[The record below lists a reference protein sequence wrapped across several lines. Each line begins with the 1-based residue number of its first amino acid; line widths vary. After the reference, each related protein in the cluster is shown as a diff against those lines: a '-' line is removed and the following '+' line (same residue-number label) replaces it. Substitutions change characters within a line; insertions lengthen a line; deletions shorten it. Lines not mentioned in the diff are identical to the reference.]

1 MLWTPRKLPL
11 MDIMADGKAR
21 RSDRKRLRANMQ
33 LITKY
38 DPERAEPDEDDYESS
53 DIEADY
59 KEHEATRRKIDGG
72 EGRAEAVEEL
82 RARRTRVSRKSDA
95 IKLHLG
101 KNVVCDAVY
110 FMKVESLHV
119 NGNYRAA
126 LDHIETQ
133 ETRIND
139 DRLQEHG
146 KAEAVVFWDIVKKYM
161 TKAYTM
167 NYTEALAEDAR
178 SGLTQM
184 PAEDVDA
191 YAVRARGLRKAV
203 KAFMKIE
210 DCSPRETSAFKVKFN
225 KSWIDGLTAKGNLQ
239 VAHMTAVKR
248 GKPLKFEEVRAEAS
262 AVEQCTGPRV
272 MTEQI
277 HTRRAPANAA
287 APGRHRRGLRREQ
300 DHGPGAPANAAP
312 PWKGEE
318 EEGYGYDHDGA
329 PEESAADWAEAR
341 EDNDTEYPAMAA
353 VAKLTEQVGMLQE
366 ALNGGGQ
373 AGKGGKGGSPQQGY
387 PGQAGKGGKG
397 GTPQQGYPGQAG
409 KGGKGGYQGQTGKGG
424 KGGFPG
430 FAGKGGKGG
439 KGGWTQPSYP
449 NEAGP
454 HTAQSGGPA
463 TPSSQGWQTTTQMR
477 GPPPPMPQA
486 GAHMPSEWAHM
497 PPATCMVCM
506 RFGLDPHHEYK
517 NCVNYVGCG
526 ICKEKS
532 HYSREC
538 TKPCPGCGQNCLV
551 GNQRHAFGCHLIPS
565 RGNWNSR

>member
-1 MLWTPRKLPL
+1 MQWTPRKVPL
-11 MDIMADGKAR
+11 LDMMADGKAR

-33 LITKY
+33 LITRY
-38 DPERAEPDEDDYESS
+38 DPDRPEPEDDDYESS
-53 DIEADY
+53 DIEQDY
-59 KEHEATRRKIDGG
+59 KEQEASRRKIDGG

-146 KAEAVVFWDIVKKYM
+146 RAEAVVFWDIVKKYM

-225 KSWIDGLTAKGNLQ
+225 KSWIDGLTARGNLQ
-239 VAHMTAVKR
+239 IAHMTAVKR
-248 GKPLKFEEVRAEAS
+248 GKPMKFEEVRAEAS
-262 AVEQCTGPRV
+262 AVEQCTVPHV
-272 MTEQI
+272 PSEQR

-287 APGRHRRGLRREQ
+287 AARRHGGELGREQ
-300 DHGPGAPANAAP
+300 DHRPGAPANAAP
-312 PWKGEE
+312 PWMREE
-318 EEGYGYDHDGA
+318 EQGYGYDHSGA
-329 PEESAADWAEAR
+329 PEETAAEWAEAR
-341 EDNDTEYPAMAA
+341 EDDEAEHTAMAA
-353 VAKLTEQVGMLQE
+353 VAKLAEQVGKLQE
-366 ALNGGGQ
+366 SLGGGGQ

-397 GTPQQGYPGQAG
+397 G
-409 KGGKGGYQGQTGKGG
+409 YQGQAGKGG

-439 KGGWTQPSYP
+439 WTQPSYP
-449 NEAGP
+449 NETGP
-454 HTAQSGGPA
+454 HTAQNGGPA

-477 GPPPPMPQA
+477 GPPPPMPQAGAHMPQAGAHMPQA

-526 ICKEKS
+526 ICKEKA
-532 HYSREC
+532 HYSKEC

-565 RGNWNSR
+565 RGNWTSR